1 MHPASKTG
9 LGTLEFLVYARPAGA
24 AKGAFRSFDLA
35 SLVERGWGSIPAV
48 RAKRPVLVQPPSGG
62 RLSGGFLYNA
72 RMAEH
77 EAWELLD
84 VPEHALAELPERL
97 GEKRL
102 ILMDSI
108 WLAPPAV
115 EVFLELQARGWHVGV
130 MLHSFPSM
138 IAAAENQR
146 PLVRAPLA
154 SEIAALERFGLVL
167 VPGPHYAGLLAGCS
181 ARLLSVEPGIDDA
194 WRAEPRPRKG
204 LCRLVSVGTVTARKG
219 FLDLADV
226 LRDRQAR
233 GAEDF
238 AWTIVGSLDA
248 DRDYSRKVVERT
260 RPLANITL
268 AGQQSPSQTQRIV
281 CSSDVLV
288 MPSYDENQPL
298 VLVEAMAA
306 SVPAVAYAA
315 GAAHEMLEHGTEGLI
330 APIGDKQTLAALLGS
345 LIEDEPRRHSMARAC
360 WDRQRSIPNWSA
372 AAARARSELQA
383 IGASLED

>member
-1 MHPASKTG
+1 
-9 LGTLEFLVYARPAGA
+9 LGCLCPLGA
-24 AKGAFRSFDLA
+24 ARGRSHAFDLA
-35 SLVERGWGSIPAV
+35 GLVERGWGSIAAV
-48 RAKRPVLVQPPSGG
+48 PAKRPVLVQPPSGG

-77 EAWELLD
+77 EAWEILD
-84 VPEHALAELPERL
+84 LPAHALAELPQRL

-108 WLAPPAV
+108 WLASPTV
-115 EVFLELQARGWHVGV
+115 EVFLELRARGWDVGV

-167 VPGPHYAGLLAGCS
+167 VPGPHYAELLTGCS
-181 ARLLSVEPGIDDA
+181 ARLLDIEPGIDDA
-194 WRAEPRPRKG
+194 WRAEPRPRTG

-226 LRDRQAR
+226 LRARQAQ

-238 AWTIVGSLDA
+238 AWTVVGSLDA
-248 DRDYSRKVVERT
+248 DLDYSRSLVERT
-260 RPLANITL
+260 RPLAHITL
-268 AGQQSPSQTQRIV
+268 AGQQSPARTQRIV
-281 CSSDVLV
+281 CNSDVLV

-315 GAAHEMLEHGTEGLI
+315 GAAHRMLEHGKEGLI
-330 APIGDKQTLAALLGS
+330 APIGDKDTLAALLGS
-345 LIEDEPRRHSMARAC
+345 LIEDEPRRHSMACAC
-360 WDRQRSIPNWSA
+360 WDRQRSIPSWSD
-372 AAARARSELQA
+372 AAARARSELRA
-383 IGASLED
+383 IGASFEA